1 MRRID
6 LTKAQA
12 ARSSTIRDIN
22 RQFVLNYIR
31 DREPVSRAD
40 IARGTE
46 LQRSTV
52 STIVEELKAE
62 GLVEEIGAGA
72 STGGRRPTLI
82 RLRAA
87 GAMAVGVAIT
97 PTLTTVVTS
106 DLVGRVIA
114 REEVENSPR
123 PDEMAARVVG
133 RVREIA
139 ARDQLGTLAGV
150 GVSLPGLVDTATG
163 RAVYIP
169 FFRWRDWA
177 IAEEIERATGLKASA
192 DNDANAAALAEL
204 WFGRPEVSGS
214 RDFII
219 VLVAEGIGTGIVFDR
234 QIYRGERG
242 AAGEFGHMIVGQG
255 GPVACSCGNH
265 DCWEAFAS
273 EGAAVAR
280 YLKNAGVSEKDAE
293 SSGKD
298 AAGGERD
305 AGAGDKNSGPGACGP
320 PRVCFNDVVERAL
333 GGEQAAIDALTETA
347 HYLGVGVSNLIVGL
361 SPEAVVVC
369 GRITRAWPLIAPS
382 LEETI
387 QRSIRRGLPSARIV
401 ASTLSEPT
409 LMGSISLV
417 LARKFGLAEV

>member
-1 MRRID
+1 MTLESMRRID

-31 DREPVSRAD
+31 DRETISRAE
-40 IARGTE
+40 IARVTA

-52 STIVEELKAE
+52 STIVEELKTE
-62 GLVEEIGAGA
+62 GLIEEIGAGA
-72 STGGRRPTLI
+72 STGGRRPTLL

-87 GAMAVGVAIT
+87 GAMAVGVDIT
-97 PTLTTVVTS
+97 PSLTTIATS

-114 REEVENSPR
+114 REQFENSPR
-123 PDEMAARVVG
+123 PDEMAAQVVG
-133 RVREIA
+133 RVREIVE
-139 ARDQLGTLAGV
+139 RDSTGTVAGV
-150 GVSLPGLVDTATG
+150 GVSIPGLVDTETG

-177 IAEEIERATGLKASA
+177 IAEEIECATGLKARV

-219 VLVAEGIGTGIVFDR
+219 ALVADGIGTGIVFDG

-242 AAGEFGHMIVGQG
+242 AAGEFGHMIVGEN
-255 GPVACSCGNH
+255 GPVACSCGNR

-273 EGAAVAR
+273 ERAAVAR
-280 YLKNAGVSEKDAE
+280 YLTNTGASEGV
-293 SSGKD
+293 
-298 AAGGERD
+298 
-305 AGAGDKNSGPGACGP
+305 
-320 PRVCFNDVVERAL
+320 RVTFVEVVERAL
-333 GGEQAAIDALTETA
+333 GGEQAAINALTETA
-347 HYLGVGVSNLIVGL
+347 HYLGIGISNLIVGL
-361 SPEAVVVC
+361 SPETVVV
-369 GRITRAWPLIAPS
+369 GGTITRAWPIILPS

-387 QRSIRRGLPSARIV
+387 MRSIRRGLPSARIV

>member
-31 DREPVSRAD
+31 DREPISRAE
-40 IARGTE
+40 IARVTA

-52 STIVEELKAE
+52 STIVEELKTE
-62 GLVEEIGAGA
+62 GLIEEIGAGA

-87 GAMAVGVAIT
+87 GATAVGVDIT
-97 PTLTTVVTS
+97 PSRTTIATS
-106 DLVGRVIA
+106 DLVGRVIE
-114 REEVENSPR
+114 REEFENSPR
-123 PDEMAARVVG
+123 PDEMAAQVIE
-133 RVREIA
+133 RVREIV
-139 ARDQLGTLAGV
+139 ARDRQGAVAGV
-150 GVSLPGLVDTATG
+150 GVSLPGLVDPDTG
-163 RAVYIP
+163 RAIYIP

-177 IAEEIERATGLKASA
+177 VAEEIERATGLKARV

-242 AAGEFGHMIVGQG
+242 AAGEFGHMIIEQG
-255 GPVACSCGNH
+255 APVACSCGNR

-273 EGAAVAR
+273 ERAAVAR
-280 YLKNAGVSEKDAE
+280 YQANAN
-293 SSGKD
+293 
-298 AAGGERD
+298 GEGTR
-305 AGAGDKNSGPGACGP
+305 S
-320 PRVCFNDVVERAL
+320 
-333 GGEQAAIDALTETA
+333 
-347 HYLGVGVSNLIVGL
+347 
-361 SPEAVVVC
+361 AV
-369 GRITRAWPLIAPS
+369 A
-382 LEETI
+382 
-387 QRSIRRGLPSARIV
+387 
-401 ASTLSEPT
+401 
-409 LMGSISLV
+409 
-417 LARKFGLAEV
+417 F

>member
-31 DREPVSRAD
+31 DRETISRAD

-62 GLVEEIGAGA
+62 GLIEEIGAGA

-87 GAMAVGVAIT
+87 GAMAVGVDIT
-97 PTLTTVVTS
+97 PTVTTVVTS
-106 DLVGRVIA
+106 DLVGRVLA

-133 RVREIA
+133 RVREVA
-139 ARDQLGTLAGV
+139 ARDRLGALAGV
-150 GVSLPGLVDTATG
+150 GVSLPGLVDTGTG

-177 IAEEIERATGLKASA
+177 IAEEIERATGLKASV

-219 VLVAEGIGTGIVFDR
+219 VLVAEGIGTGIVFDG

-280 YLKNAGVSEKDAE
+280 YLKNAGVKE
-293 SSGKD
+293 
-298 AAGGERD
+298 GE
-305 AGAGDKNSGPGACGP
+305 P
-320 PRVCFNDVVERAL
+320 PRACFGEVVERAL

-347 HYLGVGVSNLIVGL
+347 HYLGIGVSNLIVGL

-369 GRITRAWPLIAPS
+369 GHITRAWPIIAPS

>member
-31 DREPVSRAD
+31 DREPISRAE
-40 IARGTE
+40 IARSTE

-62 GLVEEIGAGA
+62 GLIEEIGAGA
-72 STGGRRPTLI
+72 STGGRRPTML

-87 GAMAVGVAIT
+87 GAIAVGVDIT
-97 PTLTTVVTS
+97 PTRTTIATS
-106 DLVGRVIA
+106 DLVGRVLA
-114 REEVENSPR
+114 RRQFENSPR
-123 PDEMAARVVG
+123 PDEMTARVVE
-133 RVREIA
+133 RVREIVA
-139 ARDQLGTLAGV
+139 ADSSGAVAGV
-150 GVSLPGLVDTATG
+150 GISLPGLVDPATG

-169 FFRWRDWA
+169 FFRWRDWP
-177 IAEEIERATGLKASA
+177 IAEEIEKATGLKARV

-204 WFGRPEVSGS
+204 WFGRPEVGGS

-219 VLVAEGIGTGIVFDR
+219 ALVAEGIGTGIVFDG

-242 AAGEFGHMIVGQG
+242 AAGEFGHMIVGQN
-255 GPVACSCGNH
+255 GPVACSCGNR

-273 EGAAVAR
+273 ERAAVAR
-280 YLKNAGVSEKDAE
+280 YLRNTRAPEGEPAGVVF
-293 SSGKD
+293 
-298 AAGGERD
+298 GE
-305 AGAGDKNSGPGACGP
+305 
-320 PRVCFNDVVERAL
+320 VVERAL
-333 GGEQAAIDALTETA
+333 GGEQAAIEALTETA
-347 HYLGVGVSNLIVGL
+347 HYLGIGISNLIVGL
-361 SPEAVVVC
+361 SPETVVV
-369 GRITRAWPLIAPS
+369 GGQITRAWPIILPS

-387 QRSIRRGLPSARIV
+387 KRSIRRGLPSARIV

-409 LMGSISLV
+409 LLGSLSLV
-417 LARKFGLAEV
+417 LASKFGLAAD

>member
-40 IARGTE
+40 IARVTE

-52 STIVEELKAE
+52 STIVEELKDD
-62 GLVEEIGAGA
+62 GLIEEIGAGA

-87 GAMAVGVAIT
+87 GATAVGVDIT
-97 PTLTTVVTS
+97 PTSTAIVTS
-106 DLVGRVIA
+106 DLVGRVLA
-114 REEVENSPR
+114 SEEIENSPR
-123 PDEMAARVVG
+123 PDELTARVLE
-133 RVREIA
+133 RVRAIIEGNKSGAI
-139 ARDQLGTLAGV
+139 AGV
-150 GVSLPGLVDTATG
+150 GVSLPGLVDPGTG
-163 RAVYIP
+163 RAIYIP

-177 IAEEIERATGLKASA
+177 IAEELERATGLKPFV

-214 RDFII
+214 RDFIM
-219 VLVAEGIGTGIVFDR
+219 VLVAEGIGTGIVFDG

-242 AAGEFGHMIVGQG
+242 AAGEFGHMIVGQS

-265 DCWEAFAS
+265 DCWEAFSS
-273 EGAAVAR
+273 ERAAVAR
-280 YLKNAGVSEKDAE
+280 YIKNAGV
-293 SSGKD
+293 
-298 AAGGERD
+298 
-305 AGAGDKNSGPGACGP
+305 GDSKAT
-320 PRVCFNDVVERAL
+320 RFHFQEIVDRAL

-347 HYLGVGVSNLIVGL
+347 HYLGIGISNLVVGL
-361 SPEAVVVC
+361 SPETVVV
-369 GRITRAWPLIAPS
+369 GGLITRAWPIIATS
-382 LEETI
+382 LEETMN
-387 QRSIRRGLPSARIV
+387 RSIRRGLPSARIV

>member
-12 ARSSTIRDIN
+12 ARSSTIRGIN

-31 DREPVSRAD
+31 DREPISRAD

-62 GLVEEIGAGA
+62 GLIEEIGAGA
-72 STGGRRPTLI
+72 SPGGRRPTLI

-97 PTLTTVVTS
+97 PTVTTVVTS

-114 REEVENSPR
+114 RGEVENSPR
-123 PDEMAARVVG
+123 PDEMAARVVA

-139 ARDQLGTLAGV
+139 AGDRAGTLAGV

-177 IAEEIERATGLKASA
+177 VAEEIERATGLQTSA

-214 RDFII
+214 RDFVV

-242 AAGEFGHMIVGQG
+242 AAGGVGHTHAGQG
-255 GPVACSCGNH
+255 GPA
-265 DCWEAFAS
+265 
-273 EGAAVAR
+273 
-280 YLKNAGVSEKDAE
+280 
-293 SSGKD
+293 
-298 AAGGERD
+298 AAGTP
-305 AGAGDKNSGPGACGP
+305 AGG
-320 PRVCFNDVVERAL
+320 
-333 GGEQAAIDALTETA
+333 
-347 HYLGVGVSNLIVGL
+347 GL
-361 SPEAVVVC
+361 SPP
-369 GRITRAWPLIAPS
+369 RAR
-382 LEETI
+382 
-387 QRSIRRGLPSARIV
+387 RSRA
-401 ASTLSEPT
+401 T
-409 LMGSISLV
+409 
-417 LARKFGLAEV
+417 

>member
-6 LTKAQA
+6 LTKTQA

-31 DREPVSRAD
+31 DREPISRAE
-40 IARGTE
+40 IARVTA

-62 GLVEEIGAGA
+62 GLIEEIGAGA

-87 GAMAVGVAIT
+87 GATAVGVDIT
-97 PTLTTVVTS
+97 PTATTIVTS

-123 PDEMAARVVG
+123 PDEMAARVIE

-139 ARDQLGTLAGV
+139 ARESSGAVAGV

-177 IAEEIERATGLKASA
+177 IAEEIERATGLKASV

-204 WFGRPEVSGS
+204 WFGRPEVSDS

-219 VLVAEGIGTGIVFDR
+219 VLVAEGIGTGIVFDG
-234 QIYRGERG
+234 QVYRGERG

-280 YLKNAGVSEKDAE
+280 YLKNAGLSE
-293 SSGKD
+293 
-298 AAGGERD
+298 GER
-305 AGAGDKNSGPGACGP
+305 SRACFGE
-320 PRVCFNDVVERAL
+320 VVERAL
-333 GGEQAAIDALTETA
+333 GGEQPAIDALTETA
-347 HYLGVGVSNLIVGL
+347 HYLGIGISNLIVGL
-361 SPEAVVVC
+361 SPEAVVV
-369 GRITRAWPLIAPS
+369 GGQITRAWPIIAPS

-401 ASTLSEPT
+401 ASTMSEPT

>member
-31 DREPVSRAD
+31 DREPISRAE
-40 IARGTE
+40 IARNTE

-62 GLVEEIGAGA
+62 GLIEEIGAGA
-72 STGGRRPTLI
+72 STGGRRPTML

-87 GAMAVGVAIT
+87 GATAVGVDVT
-97 PTLTTVVTS
+97 PAHTTVAS
-106 DLVGRVIA
+106 CDLKGRVLLSE
-114 REEVENSPR
+114 RVENVPR
-123 PDEMAARVVG
+123 PEEMTARVVEC
-133 RVREIA
+133 VRELV
-139 ARDQLGTLAGV
+139 ARDSGGAVAGV
-150 GVSLPGLVDTATG
+150 GISLPGLVDPSTG
-163 RAVYIP
+163 RAVFIP

-177 IAEEIERATGLKASA
+177 VAEEIERATGLKASV

-204 WFGRPEVSGS
+204 WFGRPEVSEA

-219 VLVAEGIGTGIVFDR
+219 ALVAEGIGTGIVFDG

-242 AAGEFGHMIVGQG
+242 AAGEFGHMIVGQN
-255 GPVACSCGNH
+255 GPVACSCGNR

-273 EGAAVAR
+273 ERAAVAR
-280 YLKNAGVSEKDAE
+280 YAQNAGASGSVSFEE
-293 SSGKD
+293 
-298 AAGGERD
+298 
-305 AGAGDKNSGPGACGP
+305 
-320 PRVCFNDVVERAL
+320 VMERAL
-333 GGEQAAIDALTETA
+333 GGEHAAIDALTETA
-347 HYLGVGVSNLIVGL
+347 HYLGIGISNLIVGL
-361 SPEAVVVC
+361 SPEAVVVG
-369 GRITRAWPLIAPS
+369 GRITRAWPIVAPS

-409 LMGSISLV
+409 LMGAVSLV
-417 LARKFGLAEV
+417 LARKFGLAED

>member
-31 DREPVSRAD
+31 DREPISRAD

-52 STIVEELKAE
+52 STIVEELNAE
-62 GLVEEIGAGA
+62 GLIEEIGAGA

-87 GAMAVGVAIT
+87 GATAVGVDIT
-97 PTLTTVVTS
+97 PTATTVVTS
-106 DLVGRVIA
+106 DLVGRVLA

-133 RVREIA
+133 RVREVA
-139 ARDQLGTLAGV
+139 ARDGQGALAGV
-150 GVSLPGLVDTATG
+150 GVSLPGLVDTGTG

-177 IAEEIERATGLKASA
+177 IAEEIERATGLKASV

-234 QIYRGERG
+234 QVYRGERG

-280 YLKNAGVSEKDAE
+280 YLKNAGLSE
-293 SSGKD
+293 
-298 AAGGERD
+298 GGPAR
-305 AGAGDKNSGPGACGP
+305 ACFGE
-320 PRVCFNDVVERAL
+320 VVERAL
-333 GGEQAAIDALTETA
+333 GGEQVAIDALTETA
-347 HYLGVGVSNLIVGL
+347 HYLGIGVSNLIVGL

-369 GRITRAWPLIAPS
+369 GHITRAWPIIAPS